1 MNIFVYTKKGCP
13 NCVAAKNLLKS
24 KGLRFIEQ
32 NMDDTE
38 VRNAFQF
45 AYPNVRGLPQIF
57 INDQR
62 VGGLLGLQ
70 AALAQ
75 LALDKKADNARELGL
90 DYEP

>member
-13 NCVAAKNLLKS
+13 NCVSAKALLKS
-24 KGLRFIEQ
+24 KGLKYIEQ

-38 VRNAFQF
+38 VRRAFEF

-62 VGGLLGLQ
+62 VGGLAGLQ
-70 AALAQ
+70 QALKQ
-75 LALDKKADNARELGL
+75 INV
-90 DYEP
+90 

>member
-1 MNIFVYTKKGCP
+1 MNIFIYTKKGCP

-24 KGLRFIEQ
+24 KKLAFIEQ

-38 VRNAFQF
+38 VRRAFEF

-57 INDQR
+57 IDDQR
-62 VGGLLGLQ
+62 VGGLTGLQ
-70 AALAQ
+70 AALVQ
-75 LALDKKADNARELGL
+75 IALDKKSDNARELGL

>member
-1 MNIFVYTKKGCP
+1 MNIFVYSKKGCA

-24 KGLRFIEQ
+24 RNLRFIEQ
-32 NMDDTE
+32 DMDDTE
-38 VRNAFQF
+38 VRRAFEF

-57 INDQR
+57 IDDQR
-62 VGGLLGLQ
+62 VGGLAGLQ

-75 LALDKKADNARELGL
+75 IALDKKADNARELGL

>member
-1 MNIFVYTKKGCP
+1 MNIFIYTKKGCP
-13 NCVAAKNLLKS
+13 NCVSAKQLLKS
-24 KGLRFIEQ
+24 KNLSFIEQ

-38 VRNAFQF
+38 VRRAFEF

-57 INDQR
+57 IDDQR
-62 VGGLLGLQ
+62 VGGLAGLQ
-70 AALAQ
+70 QALKQ

>member
-13 NCVAAKNLLKS
+13 NCVSAKQLLKS
-24 KGLRFIEQ
+24 KKLSYVEQ

-38 VRNAFQF
+38 VRRAFEF

-57 INDQR
+57 IDDQR
-62 VGGLLGLQ
+62 VGGLAGLQ
-70 AALAQ
+70 QALKQ

>member
-13 NCVAAKNLLKS
+13 NCVSAKNLLKS

-32 NMDDTE
+32 NMDDAE